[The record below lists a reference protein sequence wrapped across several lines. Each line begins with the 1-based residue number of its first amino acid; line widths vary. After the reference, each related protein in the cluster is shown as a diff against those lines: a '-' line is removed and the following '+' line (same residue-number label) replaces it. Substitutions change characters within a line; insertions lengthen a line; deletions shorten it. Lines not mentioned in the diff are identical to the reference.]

1 MVRGGFERFG
11 ARPVAREAIIQED
24 TVIKGKIRNCRQM
37 EIRGYFE
44 GDLAAEEVNVHQGGT
59 FYGTLKSDR
68 ADVAG
73 SVQGE
78 VFVKNLISIRSTG
91 SVNGQVNY
99 GQLAMEMGA
108 DLSAELRNVPPR
120 LEGDLDIT
128 VKRGKTVTVT
138 TEDITAVD
146 PDDTPDHLTY
156 TVSNPINGYVALSR
170 DKGTPVPHFT
180 QADIEA
186 GRVMFVHNGA
196 PGQSANFDVMV
207 ADDSGGTS
215 GQGPP
220 SRPRQGLTR
229 VAGEGCAM
237 AAGHYPS
244 PQPSRQA
251 RLGELAT

>member
-1 MVRGGFERFG
+1 M
-11 ARPVAREAIIQED
+11 AREVVIQED

-37 EIRGYFE
+37 EIHGYFE
-44 GDLAAEEVNVHQGGT
+44 GELAAEEVLVHQGGT
-59 FYGTLKSDR
+59 FFGMLKSER

-78 VFVKNLISIRSTG
+78 VFVKNLISIRSSG
-91 SVNGQVNY
+91 SVNGNVRY

-128 VKRGKTVTVT
+128 VKRGRSVVIT

-156 TVSNPINGYVALSR
+156 TVSNPAGGYVALATQP
-170 DKGTPVPHFT
+170 GTPVLTFT

-186 GRVMFVHNGA
+186 GRVLFVHDGSVGN
-196 PGQSANFDVMV
+196 SASFGIVV
-207 ADDSGGTS
+207 ADDSGATS
-215 GQGPP
+215 G
-220 SRPRQGLTR
+220 R
-229 VAGEGCAM
+229 VQTVTVHVKA
-237 AAGHYPS
+237 
-244 PQPSRQA
+244 
-251 RLGELAT
+251 

>member
-1 MVRGGFERFG
+1 M
-11 ARPVAREAIIQED
+11 AREIVIQED

-44 GDLAAEEVNVHQGGT
+44 GDLAADDVLVHQGGT
-59 FYGTLKSDR
+59 FFGMLKSDS

-78 VFVKNLISIRSTG
+78 IFGKNLISIRSSG
-91 SVNGQVNY
+91 SVNGQVRY

-128 VKRGKTVTVT
+128 VRRGRSVVIT
-138 TEDITAVD
+138 TDHITAVD

-156 TVSNPINGYVALSR
+156 TVSNLTGGFIALTSQA
-170 DKGTPVPHFT
+170 GTAVTSFT

-186 GRVMFVHNGA
+186 GRI
-196 PGQSANFDVMV
+196 
-207 ADDSGGTS
+207 
-215 GQGPP
+215 
-220 SRPRQGLTR
+220 
-229 VAGEGCAM
+229 
-237 AAGHYPS
+237 
-244 PQPSRQA
+244 
-251 RLGELAT
+251 

>member
-1 MVRGGFERFG
+1 M
-11 ARPVAREAIIQED
+11 AREAIIQED

-44 GDLAAEEVNVHQGGT
+44 GELAAEEVNVHKGGT

-78 VFVKNLISIRSTG
+78 VFVKNLISIRASG
-91 SVNGQVNY
+91 SVNGHVNY

-128 VKRGKTVTVT
+128 VRRGKSVVVT

-146 PDDTPDHLTY
+146 PDDTPDHLIY
-156 TVSNPINGYVALSR
+156 TVSNLVNGFIALSNN
-170 DKGTPVPHFT
+170 KGTAVAHFT

-186 GRVMFVHNGA
+186 ARVLFVHNGN
-196 PGQSANFDVMV
+196 PGHTANFDVMV

-215 GQGPP
+215 GQAQTVTVHV
-220 SRPRQGLTR
+220 RD
-229 VAGEGCAM
+229 
-237 AAGHYPS
+237 
-244 PQPSRQA
+244 
-251 RLGELAT
+251 

>member
-1 MVRGGFERFG
+1 M
-11 ARPVAREAIIQED
+11 IIQED

-44 GDLAAEEVNVHQGGT
+44 GELAAEDVLVHQGGT
-59 FYGTLKSDR
+59 FYGMLKSDR

-78 VFVKNLISIRSTG
+78 VFVKNLISIRSSG
-91 SVNGQVNY
+91 SVNGNVRY

-128 VKRGKTVTVT
+128 VRRGRSIVIT
-138 TEDITAVD
+138 TDHITAVD

-156 TVSNPINGYVALSR
+156 TVSNPSGGFVALTS
-170 DKGTPVPHFT
+170 KPGMAVTSFT

-186 GRVMFVHNGA
+186 GRVLFAHNG
-196 PGQSANFDVMV
+196 GSGSSASFGIVV
-207 ADDSGGTS
+207 ADDSGATS
-215 GQGPP
+215 GRAQ
-220 SRPRQGLTR
+220 T
-229 VAGEGCAM
+229 V
-237 AAGHYPS
+237 HVHVK
-244 PQPSRQA
+244 
-251 RLGELAT
+251 